1 MQPFKWNIKVLI
13 ESENCMQTKL
23 IAKDGRYNTI
33 VRFLITVS
41 KTRMKQI
48 PEIDV

>member
-1 MQPFKWNIKVLI
+1 
-13 ESENCMQTKL
+13 MQTKL

-33 VRFLITVS
+33 VRFFDYTFF
-41 KTRMKQI
+41 KTRMKWI